1 VKFKKTKGDVMTI
14 TKRQVAAAMLLCIAQ
29 AANPQSMCQGKSGFA
44 REACRIASAGKI
56 VSLRGAAPPPKVSK
70 APPAGAAEAI
80 RLDLLTM
87 EPTGLAPLEKLRKL
101 DTSFI
106 LRPGAYEGYV
116 KSNAALEPKV
126 WREMPGGYFLRIYS
140 VENSIARV
148 QIIVPDGAF
157 AEEGDAV
164 PVFNPSGFAG
174 AFAAAPRLRLE
185 ITFQPEK

>member
-1 VKFKKTKGDVMTI
+1 MTI
-14 TKRQVAAAMLLCIAQ
+14 TKRVMRRIAEAVLLNCLGYAAAAQ
-29 AANPQSMCQGKSGFA
+29 CAGKSGLA
-44 REACRIASAGKI
+44 LEACRIASAGKI
-56 VSLRGAAPPPKVSK
+56 VSLRGAAPQPKVSK
-70 APPAGAAEAI
+70 APPAGAVEAI
-80 RLDLLTM
+80 RFDLLTM
-87 EPTGLAPLEKLRKL
+87 EPTGFAPLEKLKKIE
-101 DTSFI
+101 TSFI

-116 KSNAALEPKV
+116 KSNAALEPKT
-126 WREMPGGYFLRIYS
+126 WREMPGGWFMRIFS

>member
-1 VKFKKTKGDVMTI
+1 MTI
-14 TKRQVAAAMLLCIAQ
+14 TKRVMKRIAEAVLLNCLGYAAAAQ
-29 AANPQSMCQGKSGFA
+29 CAGKSGFA
-44 REACRIASAGKI
+44 LEACRIASAGKI
-56 VSLRGAAPPPKVSK
+56 VSLRGAASAPKVGK

-87 EPTGLAPLEKLRKL
+87 EPTGFAPLEKLRKL

-116 KSNAALEPKV
+116 KSNAVLEPKT
-126 WREMPGGYFLRIYS
+126 WREMPGGWFMRIFS